1 MGGIIYSGAGMRLV
15 VNNDEDNIYP
25 NGIIR
30 ITATKQFVKISC
42 SHGFSVALARD
53 AGSRTGYLEEIEGLV
68 LMGGEYMIK
77 ATAQM
82 KILMEEIAERIK
94 EKDEHQDH
102 MILELRVTELLLL
115 ISRHDKAEGKRLPV
129 SEDCAPSQARTA
141 RSVYSYMMRHM
152 DEHVTIEGLA
162 EKFAMSRT
170 QIKESFKKYYGESVY
185 GYMRREKM
193 LVAADLLEKTDY
205 PIASISKQCGYVNS
219 SKFARAFST
228 IMEVTPSKYRSHG
241 RT

>member
-94 EKDEHQDH
+94 EV
-102 MILELRVTELLLL
+102 LNN
-115 ISRHDKAEGKRLPV
+115 G
-129 SEDCAPSQARTA
+129 
-141 RSVYSYMMRHM
+141 
-152 DEHVTIEGLA
+152 
-162 EKFAMSRT
+162 
-170 QIKESFKKYYGESVY
+170 
-185 GYMRREKM
+185 
-193 LVAADLLEKTDY
+193 
-205 PIASISKQCGYVNS
+205 
-219 SKFARAFST
+219 
-228 IMEVTPSKYRSHG
+228 
-241 RT
+241 